1 MTKRK
6 KKKWCNN
13 NDEEAW
19 CKSKNDDVNTK
30 AKNVTSSNPFYDPK
44 KKACNNK
51 VTTKQKKS
59 NKAKETT
66 ERKGD
71 NRKETKTSV
80 LYVGEGSILGPFLL
94 YIKTSGFL

>member
-1 MTKRK
+1 
-6 KKKWCNN
+6 
-13 NDEEAW
+13 
-19 CKSKNDDVNTK
+19 
-30 AKNVTSSNPFYDPK
+30 
-44 KKACNNK
+44 